1 MKPGRL
7 YLKIFLSFLA
17 ILLITEIS
25 IFGLFITIPGK
36 DFRARLEHY
45 TEGKVLTIKRIV
57 EGKIRSAPT
66 TELSKNEALKEFIF
80 DIGEVSGAK
89 VWLQNSDGTL
99 PVKSFQGDIP
109 VVVEQLKKKR
119 PKDYGSFRLYRRR
132 HTHFYAVIPI
142 AFPKREKGSIH
153 ILFSSPGPLRPEG
166 RFALGLAMI
175 GLVIA
180 LLVIPVSRF
189 ITNRIKKLQQSALRI
204 AEGDLSHRVDVKGK
218 DEIGELARAFNHMTD
233 KLERMIMSSKE
244 LSANLS
250 HELRTPLTRMTVA
263 EELLREKI
271 GKRDFKEYERHL
283 DEIHEDIGELDRLTG
298 RILELS
304 RLDIQ
309 ESPLKYETLTPSD
322 LIKDLLERFK
332 PVIEQKDLRVKTD
345 LSSHS
350 RLMGDRE
357 TLRTALLNILDNA
370 TKFAP
375 QNGNVIVKVYSVQGF
390 VEISVTNSFE
400 KLSDEELTRIFD
412 PFHRTGRSKA
422 AGSGLGL
429 TITKKIVERHG
440 GKIESFN
447 SPEGLEIRIRL
458 PASPRAH
465 RGGPASPWAC
475 QGRQGGPAEPVKKRD
490 V

>member
-1 MKPGRL
+1 VKPGRL

-25 IFGLFITIPGK
+25 IFALFITIPGK
-36 DFRARLEHY
+36 DFRVRLEHY
-45 TEGKVLTIKRIV
+45 TEGKVLIIKRIV

-66 TELSKNEALKEFIF
+66 TELSKNEPLKEFIVDF
-80 DIGEVSGAK
+80 GEVLGAK
-89 VWLQNSDGTL
+89 IWLQNSDGTL

-109 VVVEQLKKKR
+109 AVVEQLKERR
-119 PKDYGSFRLYRRR
+119 PRDYGSFTLYRRR

-142 AFPKREKGSIH
+142 VFPKGEKGSIH
-153 ILFSSPGPLRPEG
+153 ILFSSPGPLHPEG
-166 RFALGLAMI
+166 GFALGLAII
-175 GLVIA
+175 GLIIA
-180 LLVIPVSRF
+180 LLIIPVSRF
-189 ITNRIKKLQQSALRI
+189 ITNRIKKVQQSALRI
-204 AEGDLSHRVDVKGK
+204 AEGDLSHRVEVKGK

-233 KLERMIMSSKE
+233 KLERMITSSKE
-244 LSANLS
+244 LAANIS
-250 HELRTPLTRMTVA
+250 HELRTPLTRITVA

-271 GKRDFKEYERHL
+271 GKGDFKEYERHL
-283 DEIHEDIGELDRLTG
+283 DEIHEDISELDSLTG

-304 RLDIQ
+304 RFDIQ
-309 ESPLKYETLTPSD
+309 ESPLKYEMFNPSD

-345 LSSHS
+345 LPSHS

-370 TKFAP
+370 TKFTP
-375 QNGNVIVKVYSVQGF
+375 PNGNIIIKMYSEQGF
-390 VEISVTNSFE
+390 LEISVINSFE
-400 KLSDEELTRIFD
+400 KLAEEDLTRIFD
-412 PFHRTGRSKA
+412 PFHRTGLSKA

-429 TITKKIVERHG
+429 TITKKIIERHG

-458 PASPRAH
+458 PA
-465 RGGPASPWAC
+465 
-475 QGRQGGPAEPVKKRD
+475 EPVKKRD